1 MMMMMMMMVMI
12 VMVTMMDD
20 DDDDDGNDSDGDNDD
35 SDDDDDDDDGW
46 SYATCCSIPA
56 ESAVHTLMGIHDRQA
71 QQYTYQF
78 NTFLNSISI

>member
-1 MMMMMMMMVMI
+1 MMMMVMT
-12 VMVTMMDD
+12 VMVTMMD

-35 SDDDDDDDDGW
+35 SDDDDGW

-71 QQYTYQF
+71 QQYTY
-78 NTFLNSISI
+78 